1 MIISNS
7 KILCQI
13 TIVQREKAHLMRFY
27 SSPAVRGYLSD
38 RDLIS
43 IHRTKTAQVRK
54 SRFVSVLIDMDKIIL
69 FFRNIV
75 IIFRQNYLK

>member
-1 MIISNS
+1 MNQFEKDNYPQEHVHTLYDIIQSHS

-13 TIVQREKAHLMRFY
+13 PIVQREKAHLMRFY

-54 SRFVSVLIDMDKIIL
+54 A
-69 FFRNIV
+69 IV
-75 IIFRQNYLK
+75 VQRQSIK